1 MRAVDMPI
9 NQSVEETL
17 EKVRTIVKQNQ
28 YKKIILMVDIG
39 SLVYFGNA
47 ISQTFQMEVLLI
59 SNINLLTLLEAA
71 REVIYESTAFE
82 YLLPVLKEKKSSR
95 LDLQ

>member
-47 ISQTFQMEVLLI
+47 ISQKFQREVLLI
-59 SNINLLTLLEAA
+59 SNINLLTLLEVA

-82 YLLPVLKEKKSSR
+82 YQLQVLKKKSSR

>member
-59 SNINLLTLLEAA
+59 SNINLLTLLEVA
-71 REVIYESTAFE
+71 RSH
-82 YLLPVLKEKKSSR
+82 L
-95 LDLQ
+95 

>member
-59 SNINLLTLLEAA
+59 SNINLLTLLEVA

-82 YLLPVLKEKKSSR
+82 YLLPVLKEKIIAP
-95 LDLQ
+95 

>member
-1 MRAVDMPI
+1 
-9 NQSVEETL
+9 
-17 EKVRTIVKQNQ
+17 
-28 YKKIILMVDIG
+28 MVDIG

-59 SNINLLTLLEAA
+59 SNINLLTLLEVA

>member
-59 SNINLLTLLEAA
+59 SNINLLTLLEVC

>member
-1 MRAVDMPI
+1 CGVIVVAQGAATASSMVEYTNLLFSTTVMRAVDLPI

-17 EKVRTIVKQNQ
+17 EKVRAIVKQNL

-47 ISQTFQMEVLLI
+47 ISQ
-59 SNINLLTLLEAA
+59 
-71 REVIYESTAFE
+71 
-82 YLLPVLKEKKSSR
+82 
-95 LDLQ
+95 

>member
-17 EKVRTIVKQNQ
+17 EKVRAIVKQNQ

-59 SNINLLTLLEAA
+59 SNINLLTLLEVA
-71 REVIYESTAFE
+71 RELAWG
-82 YLLPVLKEKKSSR
+82 LLLKLNSCY
-95 LDLQ
+95 

>member
-17 EKVRTIVKQNQ
+17 EKVRAIVKQNQ

-39 SLVYFGNA
+39 SWFTLVMLSVKRF
-47 ISQTFQMEVLLI
+47 
-59 SNINLLTLLEAA
+59 
-71 REVIYESTAFE
+71 
-82 YLLPVLKEKKSSR
+82 KWKCC
-95 LDLQ
+95 